1 MFPNLQP
8 GTYTVSC
15 EASGFRK
22 AEVSNVL
29 VEVNQRGRV
38 DLGMQVGE
46 VREVVAVQANVTTVD
61 TFSSTVKEV
70 VDGGRIRELP
80 LNGRQ
85 ALQLQALAPGA
96 VNVPSGS
103 AVGAQ
108 KKIEYGY
115 LNVVNV
121 VNVVA

>member
-22 AEVSNVL
+22 AELSNVL

-108 KKIEYGY
+108 KKSNTAI
-115 LNVVNV
+115 
-121 VNVVA
+121 

>member
-70 VDGGRIRELP
+70 VDG
-80 LNGRQ
+80 
-85 ALQLQALAPGA
+85 AA
-96 VNVPSGS
+96 S
-103 AVGAQ
+103 ASCR
-108 KKIEYGY
+108 
-115 LNVVNV
+115 
-121 VNVVA
+121 